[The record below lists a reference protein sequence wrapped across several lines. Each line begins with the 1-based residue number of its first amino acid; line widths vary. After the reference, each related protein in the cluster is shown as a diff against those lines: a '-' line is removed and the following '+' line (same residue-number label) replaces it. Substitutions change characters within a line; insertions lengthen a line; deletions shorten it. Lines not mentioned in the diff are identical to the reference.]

1 MITSKIDNFMREN
14 IYSVSNVPIGFRYW
28 YQRLLGFMLTIFQY
42 EGLPESLPSRE
53 LELCLLL
60 QGYATPF
67 RKDNGDIICIPSD
80 IYGYDEYYTPTMA
93 IFGNPEVRSKRLYLK
108 DIDGHAQN
116 SVLMYNTELHNNIF
130 YVDADCSFNSLIC
143 RYARRL
149 ADLESSENIY
159 TAKLRMGNAP
169 VSGDDNVNKSIKKFI
184 KKILMG
190 DMSDA
195 ITDDAVLSSFR
206 SVEMGNTNLKDDLV
220 SFGLAKDKILEQ
232 FFREIGVKFHNT
244 KRAQMSI
251 EEASSD
257 EQVLMISLK
266 DVERERIGGIER
278 FNEFFGTNASVKL
291 NPEFDRAN
299 FSEEGGMDNDK
310 RNDQI

>member
-1 MITSKIDNFMREN
+1 MITHKIDSYMRDKL
-14 IYSVSNVPIGFRYW
+14 YPVSNVPIGFRYW

-42 EGLPESLPSRE
+42 DGLPESLPSRE

-67 RKDNGDIICIPSD
+67 QKDDGDIICIPSD
-80 IYGYDEYYTPTMA
+80 IYGFDEYYTPVMA
-93 IFGNPEVRSKRLYLK
+93 VYGNPKVISKRLYLK
-108 DIDGHAQN
+108 NVDGHAQN
-116 SVLMYNTELHNNIF
+116 AVLMYNTELHNNIF
-130 YVDADCSFNSLIC
+130 YVDADCSFNPLIC

-149 ADLESSENIY
+149 ADLEASENIY

-206 SVEMGNTNLKDDLV
+206 SVEMGNTSSIKDDLT
-220 SFGLAKDKILEQ
+220 SFGIARDKILEQ
-232 FFREIGVKFHNT
+232 FFREIGVKFYNS
-244 KRAQMSI
+244 KRAQVSVD
-251 EEASSD
+251 EANAD

-266 DVERERIGGIER
+266 DVLREREKGLDN
-278 FNEFFGTNASVKL
+278 FNAFFGTSATVRL
-291 NPEFDRAN
+291 NPEYDRTN
-299 FSEEGGMDNDK
+299 FNNVSGGDEL
-310 RNDQI
+310 